1 MRLDLWLTENGY
13 AESRQKAKILLS
25 DGKVL
30 IDGKP
35 VAKAAFEMTPEKE
48 GAVEVIGEALPYVSR
63 GGLKLKGAV
72 DGFGLSVSGLV
83 CLDLGA
89 STGGF
94 TDCLLKEGAARV
106 IAVDSGTAQLHKS
119 LRSDL
124 RVTVMENTN
133 ARFLT
138 PSAIGT
144 FVDLVTCDLSF
155 ISQTKVYG
163 AVASV
168 LKPGGRFVS
177 LVKPQFEAGRE
188 HIGKNGI
195 VRDPKV
201 YDAVKAMI
209 VKEAESYGLTCRGMI
224 DSPITGGD
232 GNREFLALFVK
243 NEQTKEE
250 KPNGTDSDPESREG

>member
-1 MRLDLWLTENGY
+1 MRLDLWLTEKGF

-30 IDGKP
+30 IDGRP
-35 VAKAAFEMTPEKE
+35 VTKAAFEMTPEKE
-48 GAVEVIGEALPYVSR
+48 STAEVIGEALPYVSR
-63 GGLKLKGAV
+63 GGLKLKGAI
-72 DGFGLSVSGLV
+72 DGFGLAVSGLT

-94 TDCLLKEGAARV
+94 TDCLLKEGAKSV
-106 IAVDSGTAQLHKS
+106 IAVDSGTAQLHQS
-119 LRSDL
+119 LRADH

-138 PSAIGT
+138 PSDIGT
-144 FVDLVTCDLSF
+144 FVDLVVCDLSF

-168 LKPGGRFVS
+168 LKDGGKFVS
-177 LVKPQFEAGRE
+177 LIKPQFEAGRE

-201 YDAVKAMI
+201 YETVRLAI
-209 VKEAESYGLTCRGMI
+209 VKEAARFGLICEGII

-232 GNREFLALFVK
+232 GNREFLALFK
-243 NEQTKEE
+243 KALTEE
-250 KPNGTDSDPESREG
+250 KTNETDADPESREG

>member
-1 MRLDLWLTENGY
+1 MRLDLWLTEKGF
-13 AESRQKAKILLS
+13 AESRQKAKLLLS
-25 DGKVL
+25 EGKVL
-30 IDGKP
+30 ISGRP
-35 VAKAAFEMTPEKE
+35 VTKAAFEITPEKE

-72 DGFGLSVSGLV
+72 DGFGLDVTGLV

-119 LRSDL
+119 LRADP

-138 PSAIGT
+138 PSDIGT
-144 FVDLVTCDLSF
+144 VVDLVTCDLSF

-163 AVASV
+163 AVAAV
-168 LKPGGRFVS
+168 LREGGKFVS
-177 LVKPQFEAGRE
+177 LIKPQFEAGRE

-201 YDAVKAMI
+201 YDTVKTAI
-209 VKEAESYGLTCRGMI
+209 VKEAEGFGLICRRII

-232 GNREFLALFVK
+232 GNKEFLALFEK
-243 NEQTKEE
+243 EPMREE
-250 KPNGTDSDPESREG
+250 KTNGTDSDPEFR

>member
-30 IDGKP
+30 IGGKP
-35 VAKAAFEMTPEKE
+35 VTKAAYEMTPEKE

-63 GGLKLKGAV
+63 GGLKLKGAI
-72 DGFGLSVSGLV
+72 DGFGLDVKGLT

-94 TDCLLKEGAARV
+94 TDCLLKEGASRV
-106 IAVDSGTAQLHKS
+106 IAVDSGTAQLHRS
-119 LRSDL
+119 LRADP

-133 ARFLT
+133 ARSLT
-138 PSAIGT
+138 PADIGT
-144 FVDLVTCDLSF
+144 VADLVTCDLSF

-168 LKPGGRFVS
+168 LKPGGLFVS

-195 VRDPKV
+195 VRDAKV
-201 YDAVKAMI
+201 YDAVKAAI
-209 VKEAESYGLTCRGMI
+209 VKEAEKHGLLCRGMI

-243 NEQTKEE
+243 TEE
-250 KPNGTDSDPESREG
+250 KPDGTAADPQSREG